1 MTTEPNNKEIT
12 AFQVS
17 IDQGYYDLD
26 PNERR
31 EFLRSLLGTM
41 SPNQEVRDR
50 SKTEAKKFKNKFKK

>member
-1 MTTEPNNKEIT
+1 MTNEPNDKEIT

-17 IDQGYYDLD
+17 IDNGYYDLEPD
-26 PNERR
+26 EKR

-50 SKTEAKKFKNKFKK
+50 SKTQSKKFRDKFKK

>member
-1 MTTEPNNKEIT
+1 MTDEPKDKEIT

-17 IDQGYYDLD
+17 IDNGYYDLNPD
-26 PNERR
+26 EKR

-50 SKTEAKKFKNKFKK
+50 SATQAKKFKKKFTK